1 MPFSPKKQRLEL
13 IGRTTGSPDVTL
25 ILGIDPGSRK
35 TGFGIINVVGA
46 KTEYVTSGVIRLE
59 ALPTFPERLDKL
71 FLCLTEIIGQWAP
84 RYAAIEQVFMG
95 RSADSALKLGQARG
109 VAILAATQSGLE
121 VSEYASR
128 KVKQAVVGK
137 GGADKVQVQH
147 MVQFLLKLPGL
158 PQEDAA
164 DALAIALCHAHT
176 HAGLV
181 RVAGSRHSRRGRW
194 LE

>member
-1 MPFSPKKQRLEL
+1 MS
-13 IGRTTGSPDVTL
+13 L

-46 KTEYVTSGVIRLE
+46 KSEYVTSGVIRLE
-59 ALPTFPERLDKL
+59 SFPTFAERMNNL
-71 FLCLTEIIGQWAP
+71 FLCLTEVIEQWTPQA
-84 RYAAIEQVFMG
+84 AAIEEVFMG
-95 RSADSALKLGQARG
+95 RSASSALKLGQARG
-109 VAILAATQSGLE
+109 VAIVAATQSGLE
-121 VSEYASR
+121 VSEYATR

-147 MVQFLLKLPGL
+147 MVQSLLRLPGL

-181 RVAGSRHSRRGRW
+181 RVAGSHHSRRGRW
-194 LE
+194 LG